1 MPRTKVVSKIAHE
14 SCMRAPRRDLSPA
27 WWRRLENN
35 FARRPEGFELKL
47 TDRALVSAS
56 AAVDLAVRTFMASAV
71 SVLTLPLGYHPW
83 TLADMRRD
91 RTFYSRLLDESDASA
106 FFRPPGRRVAVH
118 ARQVRWTPFMPKG
131 CICEDLTFESPFIP
145 ANPRVRDD
153 YAAQV
158 ANRTAHARLWRHD
171 DGPRPT
177 LMAIHGFGAEK
188 SWMNEFILTLPRF
201 FGLGCDVMLLTLPFH
216 GPRAGLL
223 SPFSGHGIFSGG
235 ISRINESFAQAVHD
249 ARLFINHLFEDRG
262 VPRVGV
268 TGISLGGYTAS
279 LLAACEPRL
288 SFSIPNVPV
297 VSMADLILEWQPLST
312 LIRTIL
318 VAAGLSIKDL
328 RHTLAI
334 SSPLTYQPA
343 LPREQLM
350 IVGGVGDR
358 MAPPKHARL
367 LWDHWE
373 RCRLHWFPGGHLVH
387 LDKGEYLV
395 EMSRFLRTIG
405 FL

>member
-14 SCMRAPRRDLSPA
+14 SCLREPRRDLSPG
-27 WWRRLENN
+27 WWRKLENN
-35 FARRPEGFELKL
+35 FAQRPEGFELDL
-47 TDRALVSAS
+47 GDRALVSAS
-56 AAVDLAVRTFMASAV
+56 AALDVAARTFTASAV
-71 SVLTLPLGYHPW
+71 SVLTLPTGYHPW

-106 FFRPPGRRVAVH
+106 FFRPPGRRVAV
-118 ARQVRWTPFMPKG
+118 RSRRVRWTLFMPRDG
-131 CICEDLTFESPFIP
+131 VCEDLTFESPFIP
-145 ANPRVRDD
+145 ANPRIRKE
-153 YAAQV
+153 YAAQK
-158 ANRTAHARLWRHD
+158 ANRTAHARLWRHK

-177 LMAIHGFGAEK
+177 LIAIHGFGAEK

-201 FGLGCDVMLLTLPFH
+201 FNMGCDVLLLTLPFH
-216 GPRAGLL
+216 GPRANLL

-235 ISRINESFAQAVHD
+235 ISRINEAFAQAVHD
-249 ARLFINHLFEDRG
+249 ARLFIDHLFQDRG
-262 VPRVGV
+262 TPRIGV
-268 TGISLGGYTAS
+268 TGISLGGYTSS
-279 LLAACEPRL
+279 LLACCEPRL

-297 VSMADLILEWQPLST
+297 VSMADLILEWQPLAT
-312 LIRTIL
+312 LVKTIL
-318 VAAGLSIKDL
+318 AAAGLSIKDL

-334 SSPLTYQPA
+334 SSPLTYRA
-343 LPREQLM
+343 VLPREQLM

-367 LWDHWE
+367 LWEHWE

-395 EMSRFLRTIG
+395 EMSRFMRRIG